1 MVTRRIVISAC
12 ALSLA
17 VPTIASAQQT
27 THSPKPNGAD
37 SVTTITHPNLVKAK
51 GPYGMTA
58 ATYPKLTKA
67 TGPYGMTLATYP
79 KLTKAKGPYGM
90 TLATYPKLTKATGPY
105 GMTVAPNSRKT
116 TEATAPI
123 AGAAGGDA
131 ANSWRT
137 AAYSEAALLATL
149 ALGSALLLLAR
160 RRPPRLE
167 I

>member
-17 VPTIASAQQT
+17 VPTTAGAQQA
-27 THSPKPNGAD
+27 THSPKPNAAYGI
-37 SVTTITHPNLVKAK
+37 TTFAYPGLVKAK
-51 GPYGMTA
+51 GPYGT
-58 ATYPKLTKA
+58 
-67 TGPYGMTLATYP
+67 TLARYP
-79 KLTKAKGPYGM
+79 KLTKAKGPYG
-90 TLATYPKLTKATGPY
+90 TTVAASPKVTKATGSY
-105 GMTVAPNSRKT
+105 GTTLAASPNLVKAKGPFGTTVATSSLET
-116 TEATAPI
+116 TGATAR
-123 AGAAGGDA
+123 AAGDA

-160 RRPPRLE
+160 RRPARLE

>member
-17 VPTIASAQQT
+17 VPTVAGAQQT

-37 SVTTITHPNLVKAK
+37 SVTTITDPNLAKAK

-58 ATYPKLTKA
+58 ATYPKLI
-67 TGPYGMTLATYP
+67 
-79 KLTKAKGPYGM
+79 KAKGPYGM
-90 TLATYPKLTKATGPY
+90 TLATYPKLIKAKGPY

-116 TEATAPI
+116 TEATAPV

>member
-1 MVTRRIVISAC
+1 MVTRRIVIAAC

-17 VPTIASAQQT
+17 VPTAASAQQAT
-27 THSPKPNGAD
+27 RSPKPNAAYG
-37 SVTTITHPNLVKAK
+37 VTTMTYPNLVKATGPYGTTLAVSAKLIKAKGPYGTTLAASPKLTKAKGPYGTTLALSPNLVKAK
-51 GPYGMTA
+51 GPYGT
-58 ATYPKLTKA
+58 
-67 TGPYGMTLATYP
+67 
-79 KLTKAKGPYGM
+79 
-90 TLATYPKLTKATGPY
+90 
-105 GMTVAPNSRKT
+105 TVATSSLQGTGAK
-116 TEATAPI
+116 APA
-123 AGAAGGDA
+123 AGAAGGDG